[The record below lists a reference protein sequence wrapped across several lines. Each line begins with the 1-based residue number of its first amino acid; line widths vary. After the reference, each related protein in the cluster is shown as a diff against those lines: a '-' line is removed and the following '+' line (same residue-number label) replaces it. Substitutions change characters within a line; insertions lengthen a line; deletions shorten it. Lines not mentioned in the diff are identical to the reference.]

1 MISSSK
7 RKRDIAMKISHT
19 LIISVALAAI
29 LVAICVAFV
38 PQDQAEAAP
47 LSASTYGISSV
58 PCVTDVEHLS
68 GDRYL
73 IEITVAGHTMGKQPV
88 VKKVNRTNKLR
99 VYQVDQNTWSV
110 EIKRGTRYVISFNGK
125 AIEYKLKAV

>member
-1 MISSSK
+1 
-7 RKRDIAMKISHT
+7 MKISHT

-47 LSASTYGISSV
+47 LSASDPTYGISSV

-73 IEITVAGHTMGKQPV
+73 LEITVAGHTMGKQPV
-88 VKKVNRTNKLR
+88 VKKVNRTKKLR
-99 VYQVDQNTWSV
+99 VYQIDQNTWSV
-110 EIKRGTRYVISFNGK
+110 EIKKGTRYVIAFEGK
-125 AIEYKLKAV
+125 AIEYKLRKAV